1 MSLPYH
7 YFGARIST
15 YEFRG
20 YIHCQSTA
28 NSRVPNLRPMLSFPV
43 FLSVITPSELSLCAA
58 SLGGGGREL
67 VHSHQT
73 CYCLDPRLIPE
84 LSAVGLGQFPTFS
97 RPPSLHVGVEIITP
111 FLLRSLGALD
121 EVMGDKAAA
130 ASA

>member
-58 SLGGGGREL
+58 SLGGGG
-67 VHSHQT
+67 VNWS
-73 CYCLDPRLIPE
+73 IPI
-84 LSAVGLGQFPTFS
+84 
-97 RPPSLHVGVEIITP
+97 RPVTAWIH
-111 FLLRSLGALD
+111 A
-121 EVMGDKAAA
+121 
-130 ASA
+130 